1 MSKTHT
7 WTVRLLRSFCVTGLL
22 AGTLFFAGSLTP
34 SLVPRTPL
42 LQGFVSG
49 IAFAAGYGIGHL
61 GSRLW
66 RYLEV
71 PVPRGRARLV
81 IQIGAV
87 AICLPTAATFLLR
100 AADWQDAV
108 RLLAGMEPVSDVQ
121 PLTVGAIAFLVFF
134 ALLAVARLF
143 RGLYRIAASVLR
155 RFLPPRVAAT
165 LGATLAAV
173 LLALVIDG
181 LIFRATLRALDASL
195 AAIDEMQDR
204 GMDQSSDPV
213 KTGSPASLVDWMSLG
228 RHGRI
233 YVSSGPTRE
242 DLKAFWK
249 ADVKEP
255 LRVYVGLRSAETIEE
270 RAKLALAEL
279 KRVHAFD
286 RSVLIIATPTG
297 NGWLDPAA
305 MNTVEYLHAG
315 DIATVAMQ
323 YSYLW
328 SWLSLLVEPGYGIEA
343 ARALFDEVYDYWRT
357 LPRDTRP
364 KLYLHGMSLGAL
376 SSESSA
382 DFFDV
387 LADPYHG
394 ALWSGPPFA
403 SKHWRHFTRDRNP
416 DSPVWLPRFRN
427 GSIVRFTNQENALA
441 IPGATWGPTRIVYLQ
456 YASDPITFVGV
467 DCLYKEPDWMKH
479 PRGPDV
485 SPELRW
491 YPIVTFLQLITDSMV
506 ADQVPAGFGH
516 SISRDHYIDAWVEV
530 TDPPNWTAADSVRLK
545 QHLRR

>member
-1 MSKTHT
+1 M
-7 WTVRLLRSFCVTGLL
+7 
-22 AGTLFFAGSLTP
+22 LFFAGSLTP

-42 LQGFVSG
+42 LQGIVSG

-61 GSRLW
+61 ASRLW
-66 RYLEV
+66 RYLEL
-71 PVPRGRARLV
+71 PVPSGRARLV
-81 IQIGAV
+81 LSVVAV
-87 AICLPTAATFLLR
+87 AICMPTAVVFLLR

-108 RLLAGMEPVSDVQ
+108 RLLADMEPVSGVQ
-121 PLTVGAIAFLVFF
+121 PLTVGAIAILVFVV
-134 ALLAVARLF
+134 LLVVARLLGWLF
-143 RGLYRIAASVLR
+143 RLAASALR
-155 RFLPPRVAAT
+155 RFLPPRVAFL
-165 LGATLAAV
+165 LGTTLAAV
-173 LLALVIDG
+173 GLAFVVDG
-181 LIFRATLRALDASL
+181 LIFRATLRAFDASL
-195 AAIDEMQDR
+195 AALDGLQDP
-204 GMDQSSDPV
+204 GMDQSSDPM

-233 YVSSGPTRE
+233 YVASGPTRE

-255 LRVYVGLRSAETIEE
+255 LRVYVGLRSAETVAE
-270 RAKLALAEL
+270 RAALALAEL
-279 KRVHAFD
+279 KRVGAFE

-297 NGWLDPAA
+297 NGWVDPAA
-305 MNTVEYLHAG
+305 VNTLEYLHAG
-315 DIATVAMQ
+315 DTATVAMQ

-343 ARALFDEVYDYWRT
+343 ARALFDEVYGYWRT
-357 LPRDTRP
+357 LSRDSRP

-382 DFFDV
+382 DFYDV

-403 SKHWRHFTRDRNP
+403 SRHWRYFTRHRNP

-427 GSIVRFTNQENALA
+427 GAVVRFTNQENALA

-491 YPIVTFLQLITDSMV
+491 YPVVTLLQLVADTMV
-506 ADQVPAGFGH
+506 ADQVPPGFGH
-516 SISRDHYIDAWVEV
+516 RIARDDYIDAWVEV
-530 TDPPNWTAADSVRLK
+530 TDPPHWTAADTTRLK